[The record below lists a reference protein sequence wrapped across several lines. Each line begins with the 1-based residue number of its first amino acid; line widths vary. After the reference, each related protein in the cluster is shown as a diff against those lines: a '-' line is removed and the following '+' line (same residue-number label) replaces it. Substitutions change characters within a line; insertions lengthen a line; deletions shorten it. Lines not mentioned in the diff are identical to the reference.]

1 MIKPKDY
8 DQVSAY
14 EEFTPIKE
22 GGYICRIVKVEET
35 ESKAGHPMIKVAL
48 DVAEGEFKDYYK
60 EQYVKFNSEKWG
72 CVLYILTTTKDGAT
86 SSFKGKLIGVLFG
99 REEYENKY
107 GERKW
112 NVKPRITKDVDKI
125 RSGDFKVPDERPLNS
140 TKEQYQNIP
149 EGFTEIGEDE
159 IPF

>member
-22 GGYICRIVKVEET
+22 CGYICRIVKVEET

-72 CVLYILTTTKDGAT
+72 CVLYILTTTKDGDT
-86 SSFKGKLIGVLFG
+86 SSRFKAFVENVKASNSGFEPVWNDNFGTSFKGKI
-99 REEYENKY
+99 
-107 GERKW
+107 
-112 NVKPRITKDVDKI
+112 
-125 RSGDFKVPDERPLNS
+125 
-140 TKEQYQNIP
+140 
-149 EGFTEIGEDE
+149 
-159 IPF
+159 